1 MTNPTLDSQA
11 AIPPLANTNSFA
23 QATVSPEFDESL
35 TEKNLDMVRNIL
47 FGEQA
52 RETEKRQIMLE
63 RFVKVWTSSIREEM
77 RKNLDA
83 LQSEVRLLKD
93 LVAEENKA
101 RLGDIAQTRERFIQ
115 IGRTL
120 EEMSRRQNL
129 GQEEL
134 HQRLTQ
140 EVAQLKQDLLQQR
153 QDLLTQTKVAIE
165 QLKHDKAD
173 RQAIASL
180 LGDMAKQLSGEL
192 G

>member
-93 LVAEENKA
+93 LLAEENKA

>member
-1 MTNPTLDSQA
+1 MPNSTLDSQA
-11 AIPPLANTNSFA
+11 AMPPLANTSSFA
-23 QATVSPEFDESL
+23 QTTVSPEFDESL

-93 LVAEENKA
+93 LLAEENKA

-134 HQRLTQ
+134 HQRLSQ

>member
-11 AIPPLANTNSFA
+11 DIPPLANTNSFA

-93 LVAEENKA
+93 LLAEENKA

>member
-1 MTNPTLDSQA
+1 
-11 AIPPLANTNSFA
+11 
-23 QATVSPEFDESL
+23 
-35 TEKNLDMVRNIL
+35 MVRNIL

-93 LVAEENKA
+93 LLAEENKA

>member
-93 LVAEENKA
+93 LLAEENKA
-101 RLGDIAQTRERFIQ
+101 RLGDIASLCSTCTKQKFKIGGINRLFSLIQ
-115 IGRTL
+115 LIRPL
-120 EEMSRRQNL
+120 PHNL
-129 GQEEL
+129 
-134 HQRLTQ
+134 T
-140 EVAQLKQDLLQQR
+140 
-153 QDLLTQTKVAIE
+153 VAI
-165 QLKHDKAD
+165 LRFYHNP
-173 RQAIASL
+173 IFL
-180 LGDMAKQLSGEL
+180 
-192 G
+192 

>member
-1 MTNPTLDSQA
+1 MTNPTLDSNA
-11 AIPPLANTNSFA
+11 ALPPLANANSFA
-23 QATVSPEFDESL
+23 QSTVNPEFDESL

-83 LQSEVRLLKD
+83 LQAEVRLLKD
-93 LVAEENKA
+93 LLAEENKA
-101 RLGDIAQTRERFIQ
+101 RLGDVAQTRERFIQ

-120 EEMSRRQNL
+120 EEMNRRQNL
-129 GQEEL
+129 SQEDL
-134 HQRLTQ
+134 HQRLSQ
-140 EVAQLKQDLLQQR
+140 EVSQLKQDLLQQR
-153 QDLLTQTKVAIE
+153 QDLLTQVKVAIE
-165 QLKHDKAD
+165 QLRQDKAD
-173 RQAIASL
+173 RQTIASL

>member
-1 MTNPTLDSQA
+1 MTNPTLDSQGTM
-11 AIPPLANTNSFA
+11 PPLTHTNSFA

-93 LVAEENKA
+93 LLAEENKA

>member
-83 LQSEVRLLKD
+83 VQSEVRLLKD
-93 LVAEENKA
+93 LLAEENKA
-101 RLGDIAQTRERFIQ
+101 RLGDVAQTRERFIQ

-134 HQRLTQ
+134 HQRLSQ
-140 EVAQLKQDLLQQR
+140 EVSQLKQALLQQR
-153 QDLLTQTKVAIE
+153 QDLLTQVKVAIE

>member
-1 MTNPTLDSQA
+1 MTNPIPDSQTA
-11 AIPPLANTNSFA
+11 MPPLANTNSFA

-83 LQSEVRLLKD
+83 VQSEVRLLKD
-93 LVAEENKA
+93 LLAEENKA
-101 RLGDIAQTRERFIQ
+101 RLGDVAQTRERFIQ

-134 HQRLTQ
+134 HQRLSQ
-140 EVAQLKQDLLQQR
+140 EVSQLKQALLQQR
-153 QDLLTQTKVAIE
+153 QDLLTQVKVAIE

>member
-63 RFVKVWTSSIREEM
+63 RFVKVWTSSTREEM

-93 LVAEENKA
+93 LLAEENKA

>member
-11 AIPPLANTNSFA
+11 AIPPLAHTNSFA

-93 LVAEENKA
+93 LLAEENKA

-134 HQRLTQ
+134 HQRLIQ

>member
-1 MTNPTLDSQA
+1 MTNPTPDSQTA
-11 AIPPLANTNSFA
+11 MPPLANTNSFA

-83 LQSEVRLLKD
+83 VQSEVRLLKD
-93 LVAEENKA
+93 LLAEENKA
-101 RLGDIAQTRERFIQ
+101 RLGDVAQTRERFIQ

-134 HQRLTQ
+134 HQRLSQ
-140 EVAQLKQDLLQQR
+140 EVSQLKQALLQQR
-153 QDLLTQTKVAIE
+153 QDLLTQVKVAIE

>member
-93 LVAEENKA
+93 LLAEENKA

-165 QLKHDKAD
+165 QLKHYKAD

>member
-93 LVAEENKA
+93 LLAEENKA
-101 RLGDIAQTRERFIQ
+101 RLGDIAQTRERLIQ

>member
-1 MTNPTLDSQA
+1 M
-11 AIPPLANTNSFA
+11 
-23 QATVSPEFDESL
+23 
-35 TEKNLDMVRNIL
+35 
-47 FGEQA
+47 
-52 RETEKRQIMLE
+52 
-63 RFVKVWTSSIREEM
+63 
-77 RKNLDA
+77 
-83 LQSEVRLLKD
+83 
-93 LVAEENKA
+93 
-101 RLGDIAQTRERFIQ
+101 Q